1 LSNGKLF
8 TAIQMIKFAFGYF
21 NIDYKKFVL
30 QDKKFMRK
38 FDSELKKSDF
48 KKCLNRNHINRK
60 NKIYGKKLIYKLI
73 RYYQNENKY

>member
-1 LSNGKLF
+1 
-8 TAIQMIKFAFGYF
+8 MIKFAFGYF

-48 KKCLNRNHINRK
+48 KKCLNRNHINRI

-73 RYYQNENKY
+73 KYYQNEKILANIF

>member
-1 LSNGKLF
+1 MSNGKLF

-30 QDKKFMRK
+30 KDKKFMRK
-38 FDSELKKSDF
+38 SDSELKKSDF
-48 KKCLNRNHINRK
+48 KKCLNRNYINRK
-60 NKIYGKKLIYKLI
+60 NKIYGKKLIYKFI